1 MYRSTDPQQARR
13 QFVSLFSEGAAAV
26 VVAVAVCVDVAR
38 AEALHAQVGCA
49 SRKPPAWKATAEFT
63 AAASIVTD
71 KQNSETASI
80 VHCSSSSSPARRPPT
95 VSASLPA
102 GLHVAEDWC
111 RR

>member
-1 MYRSTDPQQARR
+1 MDRSTDPQQSRR

-38 AEALHAQVGCA
+38 AEALHAQVGSA
-49 SRKPPAWKATAEFT
+49 SRKSPAWKATAEFT

-71 KQNSETASI
+71 TYR
-80 VHCSSSSSPARRPPT
+80 PARRPPT